1 MRDTPGARIIQ
12 FSWATVALFSVV
24 AIVDAAGAPIDGLAV
39 GLCLALFLV
48 SLPVWVWAFGLAVV
62 RTGRGDDIVV
72 SSLFF
77 LTGSAPDRVRRHLLG
92 AVAVSIVVAL
102 ATAWANP
109 LGVLVPMLLLGLVG
123 LWGARHGVFPARRQ

>member
-1 MRDTPGARIIQ
+1 MRDLPGARIIQ
-12 FSWATVALFSVV
+12 FSWASVILFSLV
-24 AIVDAAGAPIDGLAV
+24 AIVDAVGVPIDALAV
-39 GLCLALFLV
+39 GLCLVLFVV
-48 SLPVWVWAFGLAVV
+48 SLPIWAWAFGLAVV

-92 AVAVSIVVAL
+92 AFGVSIVVAL

-109 LGVLVPMLLLGLVG
+109 FGVLVPMLPLGLVG